1 METNQQIKA
10 NFASNFL
17 AAYISLMTDNL
28 TKDNV
33 KASIINSY
41 RKSLYTAVV
50 EAVQDNINP
59 LPAIKENV
67 EKWSKVKQL
76 EEFKVLID
84 IKDSDIESQD
94 DLKEEFKQF
103 KTFVKECKTM
113 LTFVD
118 KWSDS
123 MTDKT
128 NALVVKTL
136 ESSAEGK

>member
-17 AAYISLMTDNL
+17 AAYISLMTDKL
-28 TKDNV
+28 TGEDIKPSV
-33 KASIINSY
+33 INSY
-41 RKSLYTAVV
+41 RKSMYTAVV
-50 EAVQDNINP
+50 EAIQENINP
-59 LPAIKENV
+59 LPAIEENV

-84 IKDSDIESQD
+84 IKDSDIESED
-94 DLKEEFKQF
+94 SLKEEFKQF
-103 KTFVKECKTM
+103 KAFVKECKTM

-128 NALVVKTL
+128 NAFVTKTL
-136 ESSAEGK
+136 ESSSTGK